1 MPSKKPAR
9 KRTRSPRKSVGL
21 GLGGFL
27 WILALANLAA
37 GLGLSPATGL
47 KTVTVKG
54 ANADESRLIQKRL
67 QIWAS
72 VPWIRQSQSAME
84 TSILADNRLAEA
96 KVTTNIF
103 GRGTAVVVPRVP
115 VARIAA
121 DLGTKKEP
129 PDFATYLDSRGTLY
143 QDYWAEGFKGPDLE
157 LPAASRAMQLT
168 VVPAWPLVSVANAA
182 AKSQTFLGELPFK
195 VVLDERSVL
204 SLQVV
209 DGPQIILGT
218 DSDLDEKFDVLER
231 AFREEKD
238 KVLRY
243 KSINVSAPDRPVYG
257 S

>member
-9 KRTRSPRKSVGL
+9 NRNPQPRKPAGL

-27 WILALANLAA
+27 WILAIANLAA
-37 GLGLSPATGL
+37 GLGMSTATGL
-47 KTVTVKG
+47 KSVTVKG
-54 ANADESRLIQKRL
+54 ANSDESKLIQKRL
-67 QIWAS
+67 QIWAT

-115 VARIAA
+115 VARVEEN
-121 DLGTKKEP
+121 LGTEKEP
-129 PDFATYLDSRGTLY
+129 PNFATYLDSRGTLY
-143 QDYWAEGFKGPDLE
+143 QDYWAEAFKGPDLV
-157 LPAASRAMQLT
+157 LPASSMAMQLT
-168 VVPAWPLVSVANAA
+168 VVPAWPLVSVAHVA

-209 DGPQIILGT
+209 DGPQIVLGT